1 MTERYI
7 IIKRRVNKPSP
18 LGSADHESETAQL
31 ETPTRAL
38 LFAVT
43 ELQGHMDHGQ
53 HVKIDIWH
61 CDDVLD
67 TKVLLAT
74 LESHPCG

>member
-1 MTERYI
+1 MTERYV
-7 IIKRRVNKPSP
+7 IIKRRVIVGVP
-18 LGSADHESETAQL
+18 AQQQEAETAQL

-43 ELQGHMDHGQ
+43 ELQGHMDRGHN
-53 HVKIDIWH
+53 VKIDIWH